1 MRSEE
6 PFPCKRESSRQQT
19 PYNKECVLT
28 GLPLSREWYGGAT
41 VPRSLAPSPW
51 PLVPS
56 ILTSMKILAL
66 DTATEA
72 CSAALLCDGSVY
84 ERHEIAPRRHAELI
98 LPMVDAVLAQ
108 AGLGLNDLDAI
119 AFGRGPGAFTGV
131 RIAAGVT
138 QGLALGADLPV
149 IPVSSLAAL
158 AQPALGKATI
168 VLPAIDA
175 RMGEVYWTAYEP
187 GQDGLVSA
195 LVEEQVTP
203 PDALQVPSTAQI
215 FGVGSGWGTYRE
227 RLERVL
233 PGQVSGTDPERFPL
247 AQDMLP
253 LAVREYQ
260 HKRYVAADQA
270 LPVYLRDKVVKQ
282 G

>member
-1 MRSEE
+1 M
-6 PFPCKRESSRQQT
+6 
-19 PYNKECVLT
+19 N
-28 GLPLSREWYGGAT
+28 
-41 VPRSLAPSPW
+41 
-51 PLVPS
+51 
-56 ILTSMKILAL
+56 ILAL

-84 ERHEIAPRRHAELI
+84 ERHDIAPRRHAELI

-108 AGLGLNDLDAI
+108 AGLGLDGLDAI

-138 QGLALGADLPV
+138 QGLALGAGLPV

-158 AQPALGKATI
+158 AQPALGNAAV

-175 RMGEVYWTAYEP
+175 RMGEVYWAAYDS
-187 GQDGLVSA
+187 GQDGLAAA
-195 LVEEQVTP
+195 LVDEQVAL
-203 PDALQVPSTAQI
+203 PDAVRVPSNRQI

-233 PGQVSGTDPERFPL
+233 HGRLSGIDPERFPL
-247 AQDMLP
+247 AKNMLP
-253 LAVREYQ
+253 LAVREYN
-260 HKRYVAADQA
+260 KGRCVSPEQA
-270 LPVYLRDKVVKQ
+270 LPVYLRDNVVKQ
-282 G
+282 V